1 MFVTTEII
9 KSIKF
14 IFMKLTLFGSIEY
27 TKQFEEGFNNV
38 KRFQTQLTRERASDL
53 AGQ

>member
-1 MFVTTEII
+1 MSITTEII
-9 KSIKF
+9 KSIKI

-38 KRFQTQLTRERASDL
+38 KRFQTQLKRERA
-53 AGQ
+53 